1 MTRQYIAEFGAPE
14 QLLGAARQLR
24 RDDHILLD
32 AFTPFPVAELDDI
45 LALKPSNIR
54 WTMLASGV
62 FMAALAY
69 WLQWYS
75 AVVDYPLNVGGRP
88 LHSWPA
94 FIPVTFEMTVLFAS
108 IAAVLGMLASNGLP
122 MPYHPVFNVP
132 AFSFAS
138 RDRFFLCIEA
148 RDRKFR
154 RAEALEF
161 LRALNPLEVSEVPR

>member
-88 LHSWPA
+88 LHSWPVFLLA
-94 FIPVTFEMTVLFAS
+94 PFEVGILT
-108 IAAVLGMLASNGLP
+108 AVVSGFVALLWNCALP
-122 MPYHPVFNVP
+122 RLHHPVFEI
-132 AFSFAS
+132 AGFERAS
-138 RDRFFLCIEA
+138 QNRFFLLA
-148 RDRKFR
+148 
-154 RAEALEF
+154 AEADEDQGSLRQALE
-161 LRALNPLEVSEVPR
+161 RAGALSVSEVWSA